1 MQATGPILETERLIL
16 RPPAPEDLEPWVE
29 MMADEETARFI
40 GGVASRSMVWRQLC
54 SMAGAWSLFGYAM
67 FSVVE
72 KSSGLWLGR
81 LGPWTPADWPGTE
94 VGWSLSKAAWG
105 KGYATEGAAA
115 AIDWAFD
122 NLGWTEVIHCI
133 DPENHP
139 SAAVARR
146 LGSSYLRPGK
156 LPPPYETAQVE
167 IWGQTREQW
176 RARRS
181 AA

>member
-1 MQATGPILETERLIL
+1 MQAPGPTLETDRLIL
-16 RPPAPEDLEPWVE
+16 RPPAPEDFEPWCE

-40 GGVASRSMVWRQLC
+40 GGVASPSMVWRQLC
-54 SMAGAWSLFGYAM
+54 SMAGAWTMFGYAM

-72 KSSGLWLGR
+72 KSSGRWLGR

-94 VGWSLSKAAWG
+94 VGWSLSRAAWG

-133 DPENHP
+133 NPHNTA
-139 SAAVARR
+139 SIRVAER
-146 LGSSYLRPGK
+146 LGSVRLGRVQCPA
-156 LPPPYETAQVE
+156 PYDKVE
-167 IWGQTREQW
+167 SIAWGQTRDAWQG
-176 RARRS
+176 RK